1 MKIAGKF
8 ICRESLN
15 AAGGLSMALPLGA
28 WGVSLRLIFI
38 YSERQFVKINLK
50 NYKYGWIEFDEPL
63 AWKMLISYFELAG

>member
-1 MKIAGKF
+1 
-8 ICRESLN
+8 
-15 AAGGLSMALPLGA
+15 MALPLGA

-63 AWKMLISYFELAG
+63 AWKMLISYFELAR